1 MKPGDVLRYDHEV
14 LRAKLSSLEM
24 YLPSCHD
31 CGCTLS
37 RLTDSLA
44 SCLRSHTERE
54 ERLLAALTF
63 QYGEPL
69 YGPAAAR
76 ACRVGRAARPGGSL
90 QHLHDEHEN
99 HRTRLAILHE
109 LLTHPESAA
118 EEQIVTQASYLVKDL
133 RKHMAVE
140 ERRFFPLLDG
150 EGVGEVATTV
160 DAEAVEMLGL
170 A

>member
-1 MKPGDVLRYDHEV
+1 MKPGDGLRYDHEV

-24 YLPSCHD
+24 YLPSCHE
-31 CGCTLS
+31 CRCTLS

-54 ERLLAALTF
+54 ERLLAALAF
-63 QYGEPL
+63 QHSEP
-69 YGPAAAR
+69 
-76 ACRVGRAARPGGSL
+76 PGGSL
-90 QHLHDEHEN
+90 QHLYDEHEN

-133 RKHMAVE
+133 REHMAVE
-140 ERRFFPLLDG
+140 ERQFFPVIDG
-150 EGVGEVATTV
+150 EGLGEVATAV
-160 DAEAVEMLGL
+160 DEEAVEMLGL